1 MGGFPERAKHQHFG
15 LCANRRF
22 LSDRSGGWVM
32 MKKKIHIPWI
42 RTIIASQSLSRYG
55 YGIILT
61 VLCRVIFDQIRCN
74 AMLHVVLLVARE

>member
-1 MGGFPERAKHQHFG
+1 
-15 LCANRRF
+15 
-22 LSDRSGGWVM
+22 M